1 MAGLTFVVSGQFDR
15 TTREKVEQLVKD
27 HGGRLVGS
35 ISKVTNY
42 LVTGRVLDGNG
53 RPAEEGK
60 KY

>member
-1 MAGLTFVVSGQFDR
+1 LVGLTFVVSGQFDR